1 MRKQLHTTL
10 LLLFVAISFSAA
22 QSDRQ
27 NLIQLENAK
36 PGSARAAH
44 DRKLIKAIFETEIK

>member
-10 LLLFVAISFSAA
+10 LLLFVAISFAAA